1 MEQRNREKDRI
12 MHELTECQR
21 RVNELEQGEMAEQQ
35 QALCDAK
42 ALFEGLFELSPD
54 ALILVDRQGRIAR
67 MNTEAERL
75 FGYGRGDL
83 VGKDHDVLVPQA
95 LAGKHESQMRAYM
108 EHPRM
113 RVMGTGLELRGRRR
127 DGTEFAADIDL
138 GPLEIAKELFVLAVV
153 RDATRR
159 KKLEDNLLESEKR
172 YRDLVELSPDTIAII
187 SEGKVVFV
195 NAAGPKLLGLEAV
208 DDVIGRPLLD
218 FLHPEYQQTAR
229 ERIRQTIEEGTMAPL
244 VRATLLKADGT
255 AVYVDAIS
263 MPYAHG
269 GKPATLSIIRDVT
282 ERKRLEEE
290 LNNYRSRL
298 ETVVA
303 QRTFEFAQANEEL
316 ARKID
321 EHRRSEE
328 GLALRAAILDNA
340 REAVFLINPEGNFV
354 YANEAAVRM
363 YGYSRDEFIAMTLHQ
378 LVRPEEAPAIDERLQ
393 NALRTGKT
401 EVETLHVRKDK
412 SLMPVEVR
420 HSLLKTLHGQFIVT
434 VTSDTT
440 NRFRLRSLLE
450 QMPAALWATDGQ
462 LRLTAATGAGIET
475 LGLKPDAGIG
485 MTLAEYL
492 ERNGLDGDALAA
504 HQDALTGTA
513 VGFRL
518 VCKKSGRTFRGQA
531 APLRNVRGEI
541 SGTLGTAMDIS
552 AAAPAAK

>member
-21 RVNELEQGEMAEQQ
+21 RVNELEQVGMAEQQ
-35 QALCDAK
+35 QALRDAK
-42 ALFEGLFELSPD
+42 AMFEGLFELSPD
-54 ALILVDRQGRIAR
+54 ALVLVDRQGCIAR
-67 MNTEAERL
+67 MNAEAERL

-83 VGKDHDVLVPQA
+83 VGKDHGVLVPQA
-95 LAGKHESQMRAYM
+95 LAGKHESLMRAYM
-108 EHPRM
+108 EHPRA

-153 RDATRR
+153 RDATQR

-208 DDVIGRPLLD
+208 EDVIGRPLLD

-244 VRATLLKADGT
+244 VRAILLKADGT

-269 GKPATLSIIRDVT
+269 GRPATLSIIRDVT

-303 QRTFEFAQANEEL
+303 QRTSDFAQANEEL

-378 LVRPEEAPAIDERLQ
+378 LVRPEEAPAIDDRLK
-393 NALRTGKT
+393 NALRTGQT

-434 VTSDTT
+434 VTSDAST
-440 NRFRLRSLLE
+440 RFRLRSLLE
-450 QMPAALWATDGQ
+450 RMPGVLWATDMQ
-462 LRLTAATGAGIET
+462 LRLTSVTGAGIET
-475 LGLKPDAGIG
+475 LGLKPDEGIG

-492 ERNGLDGDALAA
+492 ERNGLDGDTLAA
-504 HQDALTGTA
+504 HQRALTGTSA
-513 VGFRL
+513 GFRF
-518 VCKKSGRTFRGQA
+518 VSKKAGRTFRGQA
-531 APLRNVRGEI
+531 APLRNIRGEL
-541 SGTLGTAMDIS
+541 SGTIGTAMDIS
-552 AAAPAAK
+552 TAAPEAK